1 MSTRPSS
8 RRLLPALF
16 AALLVTLAVLLAA
29 PPAAYASDYEISDV
43 SIDATVTSDGTL
55 RVVETRTFDFDGS
68 FNGVYWRIPT
78 GRNADNGQDV
88 QVSLLY
94 AGEGTADSL
103 TAFEE
108 SDSGL
113 DGTYELS
120 GQGDVLQVK
129 LYAPHADEA
138 VSFTIAY
145 EATGIVTRWQDTGEL
160 YWKFVSDGWSV
171 ESQNVTCALHLP
183 VPAGESVAP
192 EDNVRAWGHGPL
204 DASVAFDGDEVRF
217 DVPGVGTEEFAEMR
231 VTFPPSWVPGL
242 EETPAARMDT
252 ILSEERQWA
261 EEANAARAQAR
272 VLYFGAIAVA
282 AALAV
287 ASVVCAIVCRVRYRR
302 DFAPRFSDTYFRDVP
317 TADHPA
323 VLGALANGGS
333 AEAKELTATLM
344 RLTDEGCVR
353 LDKVTTRRRGLFGEK
368 TEDDYRLTRLRDVP
382 APPEAAGV
390 VARTSRKIDARA
402 LSLLFDK
409 VAGEKDEAPADLLFS
424 ELERYAKRD
433 PEGYS
438 DAYKA
443 WKGAVEGAYLER
455 FTSAGERVRGRVL
468 LWALCAADVVV
479 LIASTI
485 ALVIAEAPAYVFVI
499 LAVALLAACA
509 VLALTA
515 NSMKDLSSEAVE
527 VRAQLEALRRWLRE
541 FTRLDEAVPSD
552 VALWNR
558 LLVMAVVLG
567 VAEEVIEQ
575 LRVALPEMLED
586 PYLMPTYGWFYWYGT
601 GTRRPAE
608 AFSDHLDSAHHVSAA
623 ALASS
628 SSSSI
633 GGGGGG
639 FSGGGGGGFGG
650 GGGGGAF

>member
-1 MSTRPSS
+1 MSTRPPS
-8 RRLLPALF
+8 RRRLPALL
-16 AALLVTLAVLLAA
+16 AALLVALAALLAA
-29 PPAAYASDYEISDV
+29 PPSAYASDYEIPDV
-43 SIDATVTSDGTL
+43 SIDATVTSDGAL
-55 RVVETRTFDFDGS
+55 RVVETRTFDFDGG
-68 FNGVYWRIPT
+68 FNGVYWRIPV
-78 GRNADNGQDV
+78 GHNADNGQDV

-94 AGEGTADSL
+94 AGEGTADDL

-120 GQGDVLQVK
+120 RQGDVLQVK
-129 LYAPHADEA
+129 LYAPHEDET

-160 YWKFVSDGWSV
+160 YWKFVSDGWDV
-171 ESQNVTCALHLP
+171 ESQNVACTLHLP
-183 VPAGESVAP
+183 VPPGESVTP
-192 EDNVRAWGHGPL
+192 GDNVRAWGHGPL

-231 VTFPPSWVPGL
+231 VTFPPSWVSGL
-242 EETPAARMDT
+242 EETPSARMDA
-252 ILSEERQWA
+252 ILSEEQRWA
-261 EEANAARAQAR
+261 EEANAARARAR
-272 VLYFGAIAVA
+272 ALYFGAVGVA
-282 AALAV
+282 AALVA
-287 ASVVCAIVCRVRYRR
+287 ASVVSALVCRVRYRR
-302 DFAPRFSDTYFRDVP
+302 DFSPRFSDTYFRDVP

-353 LDKVTTRRRGLFGEK
+353 LDKVTTRRRGLLGEK
-368 TEDDYRLTRLRDVP
+368 TEEDYRITRLRDVP
-382 APPEAAGV
+382 DPSEAADA
-390 VARTSRKIDARA
+390 VARTARKIDAKTLR
-402 LSLLFDK
+402 LLFDK
-409 VAGEKDEAPADLLFS
+409 VAGERGEAPADLLFS
-424 ELERYAKRD
+424 ELEGYAKSHPQD
-433 PEGYS
+433 YS
-438 DAYKA
+438 DAYDA

-455 FTSAGERVRGRVL
+455 FTSAGERVRGRML

-479 LIASTI
+479 LVAGTV
-485 ALVIAEAPAYVFVI
+485 ALAIAEAPVHVILI

-509 VLALTA
+509 VLVLTVS
-515 NSMKDLSSEAVE
+515 SMKDLSREAVE

-552 VALWNR
+552 VVLWNR

-567 VAEEVIEQ
+567 VAEEVIDQ
-575 LRVALPEMLED
+575 LKVALPEMLED
-586 PYLMPTYGWFYWYGT
+586 PYFMPTYGWCYWYGA
-601 GTRRPAE
+601 GMRRPAE
-608 AFSDHLDSAHHVSAA
+608 AFSEHVESAHHVSAA
-623 ALASS
+623 ALAGSS
-628 SSSSI
+628 ASSF